1 MSLLSTLAGALE
13 GAAGASGPQAGPA
26 PGAVIAQLL
35 AMIQSHPGG
44 LAGMMQAFQ
53 QGGLGHLFQ
62 SWVGTGA
69 NLPVTPDQ
77 LRNALGADWISRIT
91 QATGL
96 PQSEIESHLST
107 LLPQIVN
114 HLSPGGQL
122 PQGDLG
128 GALAQVAQRLLHG

>member
-35 AMIQSHPGG
+35 AMLQSHPGG